1 MDRPYVV
8 LSAAVSLDGFLDDAS
23 GQRLLLSNEEDFD
36 RVDEVRAGVDAI
48 LVGAGTIRADDPG
61 LLVRSAERRG
71 SRVAR
76 GLAESPVK
84 VTLTT
89 SGHLDPEAAF
99 FTAGAGEKLVY
110 ASESAMVDGL
120 NATVV
125 KGLDLPGALADL
137 KGRGVERLLVE
148 GGGEVHTEFL
158 TGGLADELHLAVAPV
173 FVGDESA
180 PRFLRPGRF
189 PGGRAKL
196 VETRALGDVV
206 LMRYLLAEQ
215 DERDLVRLRQAI
227 DLAENCPPSA
237 TFRVGAVVT
246 DADDTVLAT
255 GFSGE
260 TDPRDHAEEA
270 ALAKI
275 DPQDPRLAH
284 ATIYSSLEPCGERAS
299 RPLTCTEHILRA
311 GIPRVVFAWR
321 EPSIFVEGTGAELL
335 AEAGRA
341 VVEIPALAPFVQRT
355 NAHLR

>member
-23 GQRLLLSNEEDFD
+23 ERRLLLSNEEDFD

-48 LVGAGTIRADDPG
+48 LVGAGTIHADDPK
-61 LLVRSAERRG
+61 LLVRSPERRS
-71 SRVAR
+71 SRTAR
-76 GLAESPVK
+76 GLAENPIK
-84 VTLTT
+84 VALTT
-89 SGHLDPEAAF
+89 SGRLDPSAAF
-99 FTAGAGEKLVY
+99 FTAGDGEKLVY
-110 ASESAMVDGL
+110 TSESASVDGL

-125 KGLDLPGALADL
+125 KGLELPGVLADL
-137 KGRGVERLLVE
+137 AKRGVGRLLVE
-148 GGGEVHTEFL
+148 GGGSVHTQFL

-180 PRFLRPGRF
+180 PRFVRPGRF
-189 PGGRAKL
+189 PTTRARL
-196 VETRALGDVV
+196 VETSALGDVV
-206 LMRYLLAEQ
+206 LMRYLLAEHE
-215 DERDLVRLRQAI
+215 ERDLVRLRQAI

-237 TFRVGAVVT
+237 TFRVGAVLA
-246 DADDTVLAT
+246 DADDHVLAT

-260 TDPRDHAEEA
+260 TDPKDHAEEA
-270 ALAKI
+270 ALAKV
-275 DPQDPRLAH
+275 DPRDPRLAH

-299 RPLTCTEHILRA
+299 RPLTCTDHILRA

-335 AEAGRA
+335 AAAGA
-341 VVEIPALAPFVQRT
+341 EVVEIPALAPFVQRT